1 MKKRFPAFWP
11 DVFPQNLCYTVII
24 PNDKRKV
31 CKFMRKR
38 YHSAFRR
45 TAVISAVVILC
56 GALAAAAAF
65 YHGRVPWVRQ
75 QTPSSAVQPS
85 SQAASEL
92 LSSSQPVKKP
102 VSITILGA
110 GDDLIH
116 STLYNRAKK
125 LAGGKGYNFDPMY
138 ERVAGR
144 IQSADIAVVNQ
155 ESILASKVAPISGY
169 PLFNSPTEV
178 GDELVHLGFDVI
190 NQANNH
196 VLDMGEK
203 GIKAALDYWD
213 TQPVTAIGVY
223 RNDADLQNI
232 RIVEAKGIKTA
243 HIGIT
248 EMTNGLYL
256 PKGSKDRIVYAS
268 DTELIK
274 SLIQKAKRMADVVV
288 ISVHWGNEDTYTLSD
303 KQKKLAQEMVD
314 WGADIIFGNHPHVV
328 QQLTL
333 LTRASDGAKCPVIFA
348 LGNFISGQLYGRNM
362 VSGFLTVTMT
372 KNFQTGKTTYS
383 GMKFEPIVTHY
394 GAGFANLSIYPLS
407 EYSES
412 LASKHGVRKRT
423 RNFSMKFIQGIIDR
437 NIPKEYQAES

>member
-1 MKKRFPAFWP
+1 MR
-11 DVFPQNLCYTVII
+11 
-24 PNDKRKV
+24 RK
-31 CKFMRKR
+31 

-45 TAVISAVVILC
+45 TAVIFAIIILC
-56 GALAAAAAF
+56 GAIAAAAMF
-65 YHGRVPWVRQ
+65 YHGK
-75 QTPSSAVQPS
+75 TPGPNQ
-85 SQAASEL
+85 SQAP
-92 LSSSQPVKKP
+92 LSSSQPSSKAGTLSSSKSDSKP

-138 ERVAGR
+138 QRVAGR
-144 IQSADIAVVNQ
+144 IKKADIAVINQ

-178 GDELVHLGFDVI
+178 GDEMVHLGFDVI

-213 TQPVTAIGVY
+213 TQPVTAIGAY
-223 RNDADLQNI
+223 RDDADLQNI
-232 RIVEAKGIKTA
+232 RIVESKGIKTA
-243 HIGIT
+243 QIGIT

-256 PKGSKDRIVYAS
+256 PKNSQYRIVYAS

-288 ISVHWGNEDTYTLSD
+288 VSVHWGTEDTYTLTD
-303 KQKKLAQEMVD
+303 QQKKLAQEMVD

-328 QQLTL
+328 QQLTV
-333 LTRASDGAKCPVIFA
+333 LTRASDGAKCPVMFA
-348 LGNFISGQLYGRNM
+348 FGNFISGQLYGRNM
-362 VSGFLTVTMT
+362 VSGLLTVSET
-372 KNFQTGKTTYS
+372 KDFQTGKTTFS

-394 GAGFANLSIYPLS
+394 ESGFANLAIYPLS
-407 EYSES
+407 EYSQA
-412 LASKHGVRKRT
+412 LAGKHGVRKRSPE
-423 RNFSMKFIQGIIDR
+423 FSMQFIQDIIDR
-437 NIPKEYQAES
+437 NIPKEYQAKS